1 MRTLSNSKF
10 NLTQEMGL
18 ITGVSLALALCAGG
32 CRKSAN
38 EVEMPAP
45 TSSPREAAT
54 QLEQVFVQAPVEI
67 KESAAT
73 ASTAIRAGNYE
84 KAVVSLVTIRD
95 QGGLTP
101 QQGVAIHNSMVAM
114 EAKLILAMEAGDQ
127 NAKRAYETLK
137 KLKRN

>member
-1 MRTLSNSKF
+1 MRTFSNGKF
-10 NLTQEMGL
+10 NLSQE
-18 ITGVSLALALCAGG
+18 IGVIVGVGLALALCVGG
-32 CRKSAN
+32 CRKSAK

-54 QLEQVFVQAPVEI
+54 QLEQVFVQASVEI
-67 KESAAT
+67 KESATT
-73 ASTAIRAGNYE
+73 ASQAIRAGNYE